1 MRLEDHEATFEGSLR
16 PATILRAGALG
27 ELAALLLA
35 AHAMTFGIAWLA
47 VNASAPTGWLMAFV
61 AVWIIA
67 RSVGCWSGNLLS
79 VAGTLCAMATTQWV
93 AFTLGE
99 VPIWLSKGPFSPH
112 VITLLLSC
120 LLIVDV
126 CDFPWRWGWT
136 MAELRHS
143 ISTSLSKVPA
153 RAWGWG
159 ALTLFVLYMIIV
171 PAAGV
176 LWEQLWPSDI
186 GSREMEDM
194 SFAEAAR
201 LRMTELFT
209 TVWFFA
215 FGASVGSFLN
225 VVVYRTPRRESL
237 VMRRSACP
245 KCGAKIA
252 GKDNLPLIGWIRL
265 HGKCRNCELPIS
277 ARYPLVEGTTG
288 CLFLLFFFAELL
300 SGGLNLPIRHPNHY
314 AGVVW
319 IIFYTKW
326 DLIGLYLFHCLL
338 LSTLFSWSLI
348 RYDGQRIPSR
358 SIVTALTMMLA
369 PVIAWPGLL
378 LVPMQLPLGITV
390 GSERLEAILTTVAGG
405 LVGCIAGLLV
415 DRLVKLGKSPLER
428 EFAVGLALVGV
439 AMGWQAALSA
449 TAITLLIHLI
459 VSFVAPTVKSGWS
472 LTASLFLAT
481 IIQLLSWR
489 AQSLYLADWWPV
501 VEVSGISLAIWAG
514 AVVVLLIAC
523 AIRRVHEVPASHSKP
538 AAGESPV
545 TP

>member
-1 MRLEDHEATFEGSLR
+1 MRLEDHEATIEGSLR

-35 AHAMTFGIAWLA
+35 VYAMTFGIAWLA
-47 VNASAPTGWLMAFV
+47 VNTGAPSGWFMAFV

-67 RSVGCWSGNLLS
+67 RSFGCLSGNLLS
-79 VAGTLCAMATTQWV
+79 VVGTLCAIAITQWV
-93 AFTLGE
+93 TFTLGE
-99 VPIWLSKGPFSPH
+99 IPIWLSKGPLSPH
-112 VITLLLSC
+112 VITFLLSC

-136 MAELRHS
+136 MVELRHS
-143 ISTSLSKVPA
+143 ILTSVIKVPA

-171 PAAGV
+171 PAADV

-186 GSREMEDM
+186 RSREIEDM

-348 RYDGQRIPSR
+348 RYDGRRIPSR
-358 SIVTALTMMLA
+358 SIVTTLTMILV
-369 PVIAWPGLL
+369 PVIVWPDLL
-378 LVPMQLPLGITV
+378 LVPMQLPSGIEI
-390 GSERLEAILTTVAGG
+390 GSDQLEAVLTAVAGG
-405 LVGCIAGLLV
+405 LVGCIAGLFV
-415 DRLVKLGKSPLER
+415 DRLIKLGKSPQER
-428 EFAVGLALVGV
+428 EFTMGLSAVGIVL
-439 AMGWQAALSA
+439 GWQAALS
-449 TAITLLIHLI
+449 TMAITLLIHLLAG
-459 VSFVAPTVKSGWS
+459 SLAPALKSRWS
-472 LTASLFLAT
+472 LMASLLLAT

-514 AVVVLLIAC
+514 AVVMLLVAC
-523 AIRRVHEVPASHSKP
+523 AIRRVHEATASEEEP
-538 AAGESPV
+538 VAGECL
-545 TP
+545 